1 MNMQSLNAAAPVATD
16 IALTPSTA
24 TRIKRLLAS
33 GAGIIAIL
41 YIILYFLYSLWDPSA
56 LTADTVL
63 NLTNNAAPLAMAAAG
78 ETLVVLSRGFDLSV
92 AGVISLTNVIMAAYP
107 LEGPLGALQ
116 SLLICLA
123 IGGVVGIVNGYLVAV
138 LRLQSIAAT
147 LGTMIICQGLALV
160 VLDAPGGT
168 VADFVTY
175 DLTDVVFGVVP
186 ITGLFVAAVVVLWL
200 ICRCTNF
207 GVALYVVGA
216 DETAANLSGISVVRT
231 RFLAF
236 VGAGMLYG
244 LSGFMLS
251 AQTATGN
258 PNGGAS
264 FLMLTFA
271 AVALGGTSL
280 SGGRG
285 GLVGSIIGAATLM
298 LLQKVLF
305 AGGVSSFYTGIFQG
319 VMLVLAVV
327 FGAVVTHVFDR
338 RSSS

>member
-1 MNMQSLNAAAPVATD
+1 
-16 IALTPSTA
+16 
-24 TRIKRLLAS
+24 
-33 GAGIIAIL
+33 
-41 YIILYFLYSLWDPSA
+41 
-56 LTADTVL
+56 
-63 NLTNNAAPLAMAAAG
+63 
-78 ETLVVLSRGFDLSV
+78 V
-92 AGVISLTNVIMAAYP
+92 AGVISLTNVVMAAYP
-107 LEGPLGALQ
+107 LEGPFGAVQ

-123 IGGVVGIVNGYLVAV
+123 IGGVVGAVNGYLVAV

-147 LGTMIICQGLALV
+147 LATMIICQGLALV

-175 DLTDVVFGVVP
+175 GLTDVIFSVVP
-186 ITGLFVAAVVVLWL
+186 ITGLFVAVIVVLWL

-207 GVALYVVGA
+207 GIALYVVGA

-236 VGAGMLYG
+236 VSGGMLYG

-285 GLVGSIIGAATLM
+285 GLIGSIIGAATLM

-327 FGAVVTHVFDR
+327 FGAVVTYVFDR
-338 RSSS
+338 RSAS